1 MADDDRDL
9 TSAALLGLAGGMRT
23 FAPLTALS
31 LHEMAGFGGPFRF
44 IAVGAAGGEL
54 VADKHPDMPS
64 RLAPRGFGLRLLF
77 SGLGGFVLGGP
88 RGALVGSAVAGT
100 TAFALNRTRVALQ
113 SRTGRN
119 APWGAV
125 EDALAIGLAAA
136 ATRGR

>member
-1 MADDDRDL
+1 LTRPRDL
-9 TSAALLGLAGGMRT
+9 SAAALLGVAGGMRT

-31 LHEMAGFGGPFRF
+31 LRQMVGLGGPFRF

-64 RLAPRGFGLRLLF
+64 RLEIRGFGLRLLF

-88 RGALVGSAVAGT
+88 RGALVGSAVAGA
-100 TAFALNRTRVALQ
+100 TAYALSNARVALIE
-113 SRTGRN
+113 RTGAN

-125 EDALAIGLAAA
+125 EDALAVGLATA